1 MRPRQLPWETSSRF
15 WSPEARGCAT
25 WTGVTGDTG
34 LAGLTL
40 LKHVLKTELGWITHA
55 PGNVVVVVEVVLAV
69 AVVEERMKRMTTQ
82 DGPSWVLAKYGG
94 GVAWLNSGQIWERL
108 SIRAEVCRTIPQNW
122 QLIIS
127 CCVWQ
132 HYQTEWLSS
141 LPNVFVVRVETKTS
155 AVADASLK
163 SRHPFASTD
172 DRAECFF
179 CISML
184 FWISNH
190 SKPWVIFQKKMIV
203 TKMRGNFLISL

>member
-1 MRPRQLPWETSSRF
+1 M
-15 WSPEARGCAT
+15 
-25 WTGVTGDTG
+25 
-34 LAGLTL
+34 
-40 LKHVLKTELGWITHA
+40 
-55 PGNVVVVVEVVLAV
+55 
-69 AVVEERMKRMTTQ
+69 
-82 DGPSWVLAKYGG
+82 
-94 GVAWLNSGQIWERL
+94 NSGQIWERL

-122 QLIIS
+122 QLRIS

-179 CISML
+179 LHFNVILDFKPLKTLSDFPEKNDCDQNEREL
-184 FWISNH
+184 FN
-190 SKPWVIFQKKMIV
+190 
-203 TKMRGNFLISL
+203 

>member
-1 MRPRQLPWETSSRF
+1 MDRSH
-15 WSPEARGCAT
+15 RGHWACRL
-25 WTGVTGDTG
+25 DT
-34 LAGLTL
+34 

-122 QLIIS
+122 QLRIS

-179 CISML
+179 
-184 FWISNH
+184 FA
-190 SKPWVIFQKKMIV
+190 FQCYFGFQTTQNLEWFSRKKWLWPKWEG
-203 TKMRGNFLISL
+203 TF